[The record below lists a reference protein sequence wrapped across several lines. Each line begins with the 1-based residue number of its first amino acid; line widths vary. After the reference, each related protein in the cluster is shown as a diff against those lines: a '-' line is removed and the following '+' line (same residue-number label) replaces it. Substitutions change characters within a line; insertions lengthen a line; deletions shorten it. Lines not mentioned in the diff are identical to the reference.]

1 MYLDKILAL
10 LERFVVAHE
19 LIAANS
25 AKTTLIEKVGDVVR
39 AEEKVIAVGDGGSE
53 KAVKGGAKPKQEEDD
68 LADDEPE
75 EKPKTRKPRQ
85 AKPKAEPEPDLDK
98 LREEIEV
105 MAKHIGSGDSD
116 DCADELDDLLDEY
129 DARSVKK
136 LKDLQVQEF
145 HKEIKAIDT
154 KLLRFEISS
163 MKAALKEAKATDAL
177 EDLLEDYKVD
187 NEKALTDEQVA
198 GFHKELK
205 AIVAKYYD
213 IEE

>member
-25 AKTTLIEKVGDVVR
+25 AKQPDF
-39 AEEKVIAVGDGGSE
+39 AVGPISDETVAELERTSGKSTGGVLE
-53 KAVKGGAKPKQEEDD
+53 PTTVKGGTAPKPEEDD
-68 LADDEPE
+68 LADDEAG
-75 EKPKTRKPRQ
+75 EKPKTRKPR
-85 AKPKAEPEPDLDK
+85 ATKPKPEAEPDLDK

-145 HKEIKAIDT
+145 HKE
-154 KLLRFEISS
+154 
-163 MKAALKEAKATDAL
+163 
-177 EDLLEDYKVD
+177 
-187 NEKALTDEQVA
+187 
-198 GFHKELK
+198 LK

-213 IEE
+213 IQED

>member
-1 MYLDKILAL
+1 MLDKFLAL

-39 AEEKVIAVGDGGSE
+39 AEEKVSGGVGPE
-53 KAVKGGAKPKQEEDD
+53 GAFTVDNKTGKRIKIEVEDD
-68 LADDEPE
+68 PADEPE
-75 EKPKTRKPRQ
+75 EKPKTRKPR
-85 AKPKAEPEPDLDK
+85 ATKPKAEPEPDLDK

-145 HKEIKAIDT
+145 HKE
-154 KLLRFEISS
+154 
-163 MKAALKEAKATDAL
+163 
-177 EDLLEDYKVD
+177 
-187 NEKALTDEQVA
+187 
-198 GFHKELK
+198 LK

-213 IEE
+213 IEDDN

>member
-1 MYLDKILAL
+1 MLDKFLAL

-25 AKTTLIEKVGDVVR
+25 AKQPATVTVANNSADTVEIITK
-39 AEEKVIAVGDGGSE
+39 GDGGSE
-53 KAVKGGAKPKQEEDD
+53 KAVKGGSAPKPEEDD

-75 EKPKTRKPRQ
+75 EKPKTRKPRTT
-85 AKPKAEPEPDLDK
+85 KPKAEPEPDLDK

-145 HKEIKAIDT
+145 HKE
-154 KLLRFEISS
+154 
-163 MKAALKEAKATDAL
+163 
-177 EDLLEDYKVD
+177 
-187 NEKALTDEQVA
+187 
-198 GFHKELK
+198 LK

>member
-1 MYLDKILAL
+1 MLETIVKL

-19 LIAANS
+19 LIAAKKPS
-25 AKTTLIEKVGDVVR
+25 LGTKEEL
-39 AEEKVIAVGDGGSE
+39 AEFCKWQGLSIKEAVNKMGMDPAEHKEGIAAQ
-53 KAVKGGAKPKQEEDD
+53 AVKGGDKPKPEEDD
-68 LADDEPE
+68 LADGEQE
-75 EKPKTRKPRQ
+75 EKPKTRKPR
-85 AKPKAEPEPDLDK
+85 ATKPKAEPEPDLDK

-145 HKEIKAIDT
+145 HKE
-154 KLLRFEISS
+154 
-163 MKAALKEAKATDAL
+163 LKT
-177 EDLLEDYKVD
+177 
-187 NEKALTDEQVA
+187 
-198 GFHKELK
+198 
-205 AIVAKYYD
+205 IVAKYYD

>member
-1 MYLDKILAL
+1 MLDKFLAL

-25 AKTTLIEKVGDVVR
+25 APRKASKEQMEAMQELTDLTQEMGDNVAR
-39 AEEKVIAVGDGGSE
+39 DDQKPTS
-53 KAVKGGAKPKQEEDD
+53 VKGGTAPKSEDDD
-68 LADDEPE
+68 LADDEPVD
-75 EKPKTRKPRQ
+75 KPKTRKPR
-85 AKPKAEPEPDLDK
+85 ATKPKAEPEPDLDK

-145 HKEIKAIDT
+145 HKE
-154 KLLRFEISS
+154 
-163 MKAALKEAKATDAL
+163 LKT
-177 EDLLEDYKVD
+177 
-187 NEKALTDEQVA
+187 
-198 GFHKELK
+198 
-205 AIVAKYYD
+205 IVAKYYD
-213 IEE
+213 IED

>member
-1 MYLDKILAL
+1 MLDKFLAL

-25 AKTTLIEKVGDVVR
+25 APRKASKEQMDAMQELTDLTQKMDGNVGR
-39 AEEKVIAVGDGGSE
+39 DGQ
-53 KAVKGGAKPKQEEDD
+53 KATSGEGGTASPKPEEDD
-68 LADDEPE
+68 LDDDKPE
-75 EKPKTRKPRQ
+75 EKPEEKQKTRKPRT

-116 DCADELDDLLDEY
+116 DCADELADLLDEY

-145 HKEIKAIDT
+145 HKE
-154 KLLRFEISS
+154 
-163 MKAALKEAKATDAL
+163 
-177 EDLLEDYKVD
+177 
-187 NEKALTDEQVA
+187 
-198 GFHKELK
+198 LK

>member
-1 MYLDKILAL
+1 MLDKFLAL

-25 AKTTLIEKVGDVVR
+25 AKQSIEVDAAAVKQHIVDSVNTDAIGD
-39 AEEKVIAVGDGGSE
+39 AI
-53 KAVKGGAKPKQEEDD
+53 KAVKGGYKPNPEEDD
-68 LADDEPE
+68 PADETE
-75 EKPKTRKPRQ
+75 EKPKTRKPR
-85 AKPKAEPEPDLDK
+85 ATKPKAEPEPDLDK

-145 HKEIKAIDT
+145 HKE
-154 KLLRFEISS
+154 
-163 MKAALKEAKATDAL
+163 
-177 EDLLEDYKVD
+177 
-187 NEKALTDEQVA
+187 
-198 GFHKELK
+198 LK

>member
-1 MYLDKILAL
+1 MLDKFLAL

-25 AKTTLIEKVGDVVR
+25 AKTTLIEKVGDVVTAIEAP
-39 AEEKVIAVGDGGSE
+39 AEKEQQKS
-53 KAVKGGAKPKQEEDD
+53 KAKHEEDD

-75 EKPKTRKPRQ
+75 EKPKTRKPR
-85 AKPKAEPEPDLDK
+85 ATKPKAEPEPDLDK

-145 HKEIKAIDT
+145 HKE
-154 KLLRFEISS
+154 
-163 MKAALKEAKATDAL
+163 
-177 EDLLEDYKVD
+177 
-187 NEKALTDEQVA
+187 
-198 GFHKELK
+198 LK

-213 IEE
+213 IEDDD

>member
-1 MYLDKILAL
+1 MLDKFLAL

-25 AKTTLIEKVGDVVR
+25 SKPVVGID
-39 AEEKVIAVGDGGSE
+39 AE
-53 KAVKGGAKPKQEEDD
+53 KAAELTKKVSKVVSEAMKDVPVEGEDVIDTKPAKKADQVEVNLVEDD
-68 LADDEPE
+68 LTDDEPE
-75 EKPKTRKPRQ
+75 EKPKTRKPRT
-85 AKPKAEPEPDLDK
+85 AKAKVEPEPDLDK

-129 DARSVKK
+129 DARSVKRIE
-136 LKDLQVQEF
+136 DDEVVDF
-145 HKEIKAIDT
+145 HK
-154 KLLRFEISS
+154 
-163 MKAALKEAKATDAL
+163 
-177 EDLLEDYKVD
+177 
-187 NEKALTDEQVA
+187 Q
-198 GFHKELK
+198 LK

>member
-1 MYLDKILAL
+1 MLDKFLAL

-25 AKTTLIEKVGDVVR
+25 AKQPAAVTVANNTTKPVEIEVEGEDVIDT
-39 AEEKVIAVGDGGSE
+39 KPTK
-53 KAVKGGAKPKQEEDD
+53 KADPVEDD
-68 LADDEPE
+68 LSDDEPE
-75 EKPKTRKPRQ
+75 EKPKTRKPRATK
-85 AKPKAEPEPDLDK
+85 AKSEPEPDLDK

-129 DARSVKK
+129 DARSVKRI
-136 LKDLQVQEF
+136 KDDEVQ
-145 HKEIKAIDT
+145 K
-154 KLLRFEISS
+154 
-163 MKAALKEAKATDAL
+163 
-177 EDLLEDYKVD
+177 
-187 NEKALTDEQVA
+187 
-198 GFHKELK
+198 FHKELK

>member
-1 MYLDKILAL
+1 MLETIIKL

-25 AKTTLIEKVGDVVR
+25 AKTTLIEKVGEVVR
-39 AEEKVIAVGDGGSE
+39 AEEKVIAVEEPKKTRGEQLAAAAEMG
-53 KAVKGGAKPKQEEDD
+53 KQKAKPEEDD

-75 EKPKTRKPRQ
+75 EKPKRKPR
-85 AKPKAEPEPDLDK
+85 ATKPKAEPEPDLDK

-145 HKEIKAIDT
+145 H
-154 KLLRFEISS
+154 
-163 MKAALKEAKATDAL
+163 
-177 EDLLEDYKVD
+177 
-187 NEKALTDEQVA
+187 N
-198 GFHKELK
+198 ELK

-213 IEE
+213 IED

>member
-53 KAVKGGAKPKQEEDD
+53 KAVKGGNKPKQEEDD

-75 EKPKTRKPRQ
+75 EKPKTRKPR
-85 AKPKAEPEPDLDK
+85 ATKPKAEPEPDLDK

-145 HKEIKAIDT
+145 HKE
-154 KLLRFEISS
+154 
-163 MKAALKEAKATDAL
+163 
-177 EDLLEDYKVD
+177 
-187 NEKALTDEQVA
+187 
-198 GFHKELK
+198 LK

-213 IEE
+213 IED

>member
-1 MYLDKILAL
+1 MLDKFLAL

-39 AEEKVIAVGDGGSE
+39 AEEKLAVETVPVGASKVYADG
-53 KAVKGGAKPKQEEDD
+53 VKPNPEAEDD

-75 EKPKTRKPRQ
+75 EKPKTRKPR
-85 AKPKAEPEPDLDK
+85 ATKPKAEPEPDLDK

-145 HKEIKAIDT
+145 HKE
-154 KLLRFEISS
+154 
-163 MKAALKEAKATDAL
+163 
-177 EDLLEDYKVD
+177 
-187 NEKALTDEQVA
+187 
-198 GFHKELK
+198 LK

>member
-1 MYLDKILAL
+1 MLDKFLAL

-25 AKTTLIEKVGDVVR
+25 GNKKTSVGELTVDVTTTGVETVKKELDK
-39 AEEKVIAVGDGGSE
+39 ALKEVE
-53 KAVKGGAKPKQEEDD
+53 KAKAKPEEDD

-75 EKPKTRKPRQ
+75 EKPKTRKPR
-85 AKPKAEPEPDLDK
+85 ATKPKAEPEPDLDK

-145 HKEIKAIDT
+145 HKE
-154 KLLRFEISS
+154 
-163 MKAALKEAKATDAL
+163 
-177 EDLLEDYKVD
+177 
-187 NEKALTDEQVA
+187 
-198 GFHKELK
+198 LK

-213 IEE
+213 IED

>member
-1 MYLDKILAL
+1 MLDKFLAL

-25 AKTTLIEKVGDVVR
+25 AKQPQKKT
-39 AEEKVIAVGDGGSE
+39 AEELLDIELDAHVAAGEALEQEAKSA
-53 KAVKGGAKPKQEEDD
+53 KTKAKPEEDD
-68 LADDEPE
+68 LADDEPKL
-75 EKPKTRKPRQ
+75 KPSDKLNRKPR
-85 AKPKAEPEPDLDK
+85 ATKPKAEPEPDLDK

-145 HKEIKAIDT
+145 HKE
-154 KLLRFEISS
+154 
-163 MKAALKEAKATDAL
+163 
-177 EDLLEDYKVD
+177 
-187 NEKALTDEQVA
+187 
-198 GFHKELK
+198 LK

>member
-1 MYLDKILAL
+1 MLDKFLAL

-25 AKTTLIEKVGDVVR
+25 AKTTLIEKVGDVVT
-39 AEEKVIAVGDGGSE
+39 AIEAPVEKE
-53 KAVKGGAKPKQEEDD
+53 QQKAKPEEDD
-68 LADDEPE
+68 LADDDEPE
-75 EKPKTRKPRQ
+75 EKPKTRKPRT

-145 HKEIKAIDT
+145 HKE
-154 KLLRFEISS
+154 
-163 MKAALKEAKATDAL
+163 
-177 EDLLEDYKVD
+177 
-187 NEKALTDEQVA
+187 
-198 GFHKELK
+198 LK

>member
-1 MYLDKILAL
+1 MLEKFLVL

-25 AKTTLIEKVGDVVR
+25 AKQTIVEAVGNVVR
-39 AEEKVIAVGDGGSE
+39 AEEKSA
-53 KAVKGGAKPKQEEDD
+53 AVKDEPTTVKGVTAPKQEEDD

-145 HKEIKAIDT
+145 HKE
-154 KLLRFEISS
+154 
-163 MKAALKEAKATDAL
+163 
-177 EDLLEDYKVD
+177 
-187 NEKALTDEQVA
+187 
-198 GFHKELK
+198 LK

-213 IEE
+213 IED

>member
-1 MYLDKILAL
+1 MLDKFLAL

-25 AKTTLIEKVGDVVR
+25 AKQTIVEAVGNVVR
-39 AEEKVIAVGDGGSE
+39 AEEKVACGGTGPDVAFTVDNKTGKKIKVE
-53 KAVKGGAKPKQEEDD
+53 VEDD

-75 EKPKTRKPRQ
+75 EKPKTRKPR
-85 AKPKAEPEPDLDK
+85 ATKPKAEPEPDLDK

-145 HKEIKAIDT
+145 HKE
-154 KLLRFEISS
+154 
-163 MKAALKEAKATDAL
+163 LK
-177 EDLLEDYKVD
+177 V
-187 NEKALTDEQVA
+187 
-198 GFHKELK
+198 
-205 AIVAKYYD
+205 IVAKYYD

>member
-25 AKTTLIEKVGDVVR
+25 AKQTIVEAVGNVVR
-39 AEEKVIAVGDGGSE
+39 AEEKSA
-53 KAVKGGAKPKQEEDD
+53 AVKDEPTTVKGVTAPKPEEDD

-75 EKPKTRKPRQ
+75 EKPKTRKPR
-85 AKPKAEPEPDLDK
+85 ATKPKAEPEPDLDK

-136 LKDLQVQEF
+136 LGDLQVQE
-145 HKEIKAIDT
+145 
-154 KLLRFEISS
+154 
-163 MKAALKEAKATDAL
+163 
-177 EDLLEDYKVD
+177 
-187 NEKALTDEQVA
+187 
-198 GFHKELK
+198 FHKELK

-213 IEE
+213 IED

>member
-1 MYLDKILAL
+1 MLETIIKL

-25 AKTTLIEKVGDVVR
+25 DKKFSQEIVGKIATIVGEPQAGEQLKGAGADDLPPAKK
-39 AEEKVIAVGDGGSE
+39 
-53 KAVKGGAKPKQEEDD
+53 AKPEEDD
-68 LADDEPE
+68 LADDEATE
-75 EKPKTRKPRQ
+75 EKPKTRKTR
-85 AKPKAEPEPDLDK
+85 ATKPKAEPEPDLDK

-145 HKEIKAIDT
+145 HKE
-154 KLLRFEISS
+154 
-163 MKAALKEAKATDAL
+163 
-177 EDLLEDYKVD
+177 
-187 NEKALTDEQVA
+187 
-198 GFHKELK
+198 LK

>member
-1 MYLDKILAL
+1 MLDKFLAL
-10 LERFVVAHE
+10 LERFVLAHE
-19 LIAANS
+19 ILAVAAQKQ
-25 AKTTLIEKVGDVVR
+25 AGKGVPFEPILT
-39 AEEKVIAVGDGGSE
+39 AEGSVDTVEVITKGAGGSE
-53 KAVKGGAKPKQEEDD
+53 KSAEVKPKEDD

-75 EKPKTRKPRQ
+75 EKPKTRKPRTT
-85 AKPKAEPEPDLDK
+85 KPKAEPEPDLDK

-145 HKEIKAIDT
+145 HKE
-154 KLLRFEISS
+154 
-163 MKAALKEAKATDAL
+163 
-177 EDLLEDYKVD
+177 
-187 NEKALTDEQVA
+187 
-198 GFHKELK
+198 LK

>member
-1 MYLDKILAL
+1 MLDKFLAL

-25 AKTTLIEKVGDVVR
+25 GSKKTSVGELTVDVTTTGIETVKKELDKALKEVEKAKAKPEEDDLADDE
-39 AEEKVIAVGDGGSE
+39 APEEKLVVETVKTGRAKVYADGI
-53 KAVKGGAKPKQEEDD
+53 KPEEDD
-68 LADDEPE
+68 LADDEPKL
-75 EKPKTRKPRQ
+75 KPSDKLNRKPRQ
-85 AKPKAEPEPDLDK
+85 SKPKAEPEPDLDK

-145 HKEIKAIDT
+145 HKE
-154 KLLRFEISS
+154 
-163 MKAALKEAKATDAL
+163 
-177 EDLLEDYKVD
+177 
-187 NEKALTDEQVA
+187 
-198 GFHKELK
+198 LK

-213 IEE
+213 IED

>member
-1 MYLDKILAL
+1 MLETILKL

-25 AKTTLIEKVGDVVR
+25 GNKKTSVGELTVDVTTTGVETVKKER
-39 AEEKVIAVGDGGSE
+39 DKALKEVE
-53 KAVKGGAKPKQEEDD
+53 KAKAKHEEDD

-75 EKPKTRKPRQ
+75 EKPKTRKTR
-85 AKPKAEPEPDLDK
+85 ATKPKAEPEPDLDK

-145 HKEIKAIDT
+145 HKE
-154 KLLRFEISS
+154 
-163 MKAALKEAKATDAL
+163 
-177 EDLLEDYKVD
+177 
-187 NEKALTDEQVA
+187 
-198 GFHKELK
+198 LK

-213 IEE
+213 IED

>member
-1 MYLDKILAL
+1 MLDKFLAL

-25 AKTTLIEKVGDVVR
+25 AKQVTQVIGQVAEIETKELPVEGEDVIDTKPAKKQKPEEGD
-39 AEEKVIAVGDGGSE
+39 
-53 KAVKGGAKPKQEEDD
+53 
-68 LADDEPE
+68 LDDEVPE
-75 EKPKTRKPRQ
+75 EKPKRKPR
-85 AKPKAEPEPDLDK
+85 ATKPKAEPEPDLDK

-105 MAKHIGSGDSD
+105 MAKHIGRGDSD

-145 HKEIKAIDT
+145 HKE
-154 KLLRFEISS
+154 
-163 MKAALKEAKATDAL
+163 
-177 EDLLEDYKVD
+177 
-187 NEKALTDEQVA
+187 
-198 GFHKELK
+198 LK

-213 IEE
+213 IEDDN

>member
-1 MYLDKILAL
+1 MLETIIKL

-25 AKTTLIEKVGDVVR
+25 TPKT
-39 AEEKVIAVGDGGSE
+39 GDGSVGINTDKLDE
-53 KAVKGGAKPKQEEDD
+53 EMLEFAKGVKEQNEEIDKAKKAKAKPEEDD

-98 LREEIEV
+98 LHEEISV

-116 DCADELDDLLDEY
+116 DCADELDDLMDEY
-129 DARSVKK
+129 DVRSVKK
-136 LKDLQVQEF
+136 LGDLQVQE
-145 HKEIKAIDT
+145 
-154 KLLRFEISS
+154 
-163 MKAALKEAKATDAL
+163 
-177 EDLLEDYKVD
+177 
-187 NEKALTDEQVA
+187 
-198 GFHKELK
+198 FHKELK

>member
-1 MYLDKILAL
+1 MLDKFLAL

-19 LIAANS
+19 IIAANS
-25 AKTTLIEKVGDVVR
+25 GNKKTSVGELTVDVTTTGVETVKKELDK
-39 AEEKVIAVGDGGSE
+39 ALKEVE
-53 KAVKGGAKPKQEEDD
+53 KAKAKPEEDG

-75 EKPKTRKPRQ
+75 EKPKRKPR
-85 AKPKAEPEPDLDK
+85 ATKPKAEPEPDLDK

-145 HKEIKAIDT
+145 HKE
-154 KLLRFEISS
+154 
-163 MKAALKEAKATDAL
+163 LKT
-177 EDLLEDYKVD
+177 
-187 NEKALTDEQVA
+187 
-198 GFHKELK
+198 
-205 AIVAKYYD
+205 IVAKYYD
-213 IEE
+213 IEDDN

>member
-1 MYLDKILAL
+1 MLETIIKL

-25 AKTTLIEKVGDVVR
+25 AKQTIVEAVGNVVH
-39 AEEKVIAVGDGGSE
+39 AEEKSAAAKDE
-53 KAVKGGAKPKQEEDD
+53 PTTVKAKPEEDD

-75 EKPKTRKPRQ
+75 EKPKTRKPRTT
-85 AKPKAEPEPDLDK
+85 KPKAEPEPDLDK

-145 HKEIKAIDT
+145 HKE
-154 KLLRFEISS
+154 
-163 MKAALKEAKATDAL
+163 
-177 EDLLEDYKVD
+177 
-187 NEKALTDEQVA
+187 
-198 GFHKELK
+198 LK

>member
-1 MYLDKILAL
+1 MLDKFLAL

-25 AKTTLIEKVGDVVR
+25 AKTTLIEKVGDVVT
-39 AEEKVIAVGDGGSE
+39 AIEAPVEKE
-53 KAVKGGAKPKQEEDD
+53 QQKAKAKPEEDD
-68 LADDEPE
+68 LADDEALE
-75 EKPKTRKPRQ
+75 EKPKRKPR
-85 AKPKAEPEPDLDK
+85 ATKPKAEPEPDLDK
-98 LREEIEV
+98 LREEISV

-116 DCADELDDLLDEY
+116 DCADELDYLLDEY

-145 HKEIKAIDT
+145 HKE
-154 KLLRFEISS
+154 
-163 MKAALKEAKATDAL
+163 
-177 EDLLEDYKVD
+177 
-187 NEKALTDEQVA
+187 
-198 GFHKELK
+198 LK

>member
-1 MYLDKILAL
+1 MLDKFLAL

-25 AKTTLIEKVGDVVR
+25 GNKKTSVGALTVDVSTAGVDEGNKALAEAEKKVSGGVGPEGAFTVDNKTGNRIRIEV
-39 AEEKVIAVGDGGSE
+39 
-53 KAVKGGAKPKQEEDD
+53 EDD

-75 EKPKTRKPRQ
+75 EKPKTRKPR
-85 AKPKAEPEPDLDK
+85 ATKPKAEPEPDLDK

-145 HKEIKAIDT
+145 HKE
-154 KLLRFEISS
+154 
-163 MKAALKEAKATDAL
+163 
-177 EDLLEDYKVD
+177 
-187 NEKALTDEQVA
+187 
-198 GFHKELK
+198 LK

>member
-1 MYLDKILAL
+1 MLETIIKL

-19 LIAANS
+19 QIAANS
-25 AKTTLIEKVGDVVR
+25 AKQPATVTVANNSADTVEIITK
-39 AEEKVIAVGDGGSE
+39 GDGGSE
-53 KAVKGGAKPKQEEDD
+53 KAVKGGNKPKPEEDD
-68 LADDEPE
+68 LADDYEQE
-75 EKPKTRKPRQ
+75 EKPKTRKPRTT
-85 AKPKAEPEPDLDK
+85 KPKAEPEPDLDK

-145 HKEIKAIDT
+145 HKE
-154 KLLRFEISS
+154 
-163 MKAALKEAKATDAL
+163 
-177 EDLLEDYKVD
+177 
-187 NEKALTDEQVA
+187 
-198 GFHKELK
+198 LK

-213 IEE
+213 IED

>member
-1 MYLDKILAL
+1 MLDKFLAL

-25 AKTTLIEKVGDVVR
+25 AKQPATVTVANNSADTVEIITK
-39 AEEKVIAVGDGGSE
+39 GDGGSE
-53 KAVKGGAKPKQEEDD
+53 KAVKGGNKPKQEEDD
-68 LADDEPE
+68 LADDDDPE
-75 EKPKTRKPRQ
+75 EKPKTRKPR
-85 AKPKAEPEPDLDK
+85 ATKPKAEPEPDLDK

-145 HKEIKAIDT
+145 HKE
-154 KLLRFEISS
+154 
-163 MKAALKEAKATDAL
+163 
-177 EDLLEDYKVD
+177 
-187 NEKALTDEQVA
+187 
-198 GFHKELK
+198 LK